1 MKHVDRPHLTLLRS
15 ERGTVLIPGIFM
27 MLFLVAMLYAVVG
40 LGRTM
45 VLQEGM
51 QDAADASA
59 FSAAILHARGM
70 NLIVLINLIMMILVA
85 VLVAIRLAQTLLVIA
100 MAALTVG
107 AFFSFGATATLIP
120 PVAQAERSLGQA
132 YDAAKLIVLPL
143 LSGLHAVQ
151 RATAVVVPW
160 VALADGM
167 IETAK
172 HHPPAKGAL
181 ALPGAIR
188 LPVEPDKLSV
198 LCHRAIE
205 KAASFATGKAGSSVD
220 TPDEDSSSFLSKI
233 IEGSIQGL
241 VQPTMDYLCGDGSE
255 KPPKYSKTFTARQ
268 PQLPGLD
275 ACSED
280 NKEACEEAETFGND
294 AVPDG
299 MTEEGVTSD
308 GTGECQRNCGPDG
321 PYETM
326 SDWARDSCDPET
338 HHKIKSYQWQLKEGN
353 ASFVYDGQEWKMQD
367 WEGPEP
373 DSRIKDTG
381 KPPCGRNGSV
391 GKEWND
397 SGPPV
402 VGDPEPLCTDFVP
415 PSHVGIEPGTEKVF
429 FYREVTRIFS
439 CTKKVNKEFDVAE
452 EDQNF
457 GGEEGDTSRSPHKIE
472 DDLELGDEAF
482 QIRAIAFGKSPGP
495 GTAQKGVD
503 LINYKMIRENQNPFT
518 EEGEESAGGKVKE
531 VLLDAASL
539 IGSVSGAQAEYYFQ
553 YSEPAH
559 RAEWMWHMNWTARLK
574 HFRLP
579 SKEEQEGEEA
589 RQEKGQ
595 ARTMQ
600 DANEHGTSDEA
611 PSAESSC
618 SKAGGSDCGKTES
631 RASELDGWIRH

>member
-1 MKHVDRPHLTLLRS
+1 MKHVDRPHLALLRS
-15 ERGTVLIPGIFM
+15 ERGTVMLPGIFM

-70 NLIVLINLIMMILVA
+70 NLIVLINVIMMILVA
-85 VLVAIRLAQTLLVIA
+85 VLVAIRLAQTLLTIA
-100 MAALTVG
+100 LTALTVG

-120 PVAQAERSLGQA
+120 PVTNGVQTLGQA
-132 YDAAKLIVLPL
+132 YKTAKSIVLPL

-198 LCHRAIE
+198 LCDRAIE
-205 KAASFATGKAGSSVD
+205 KAASFATSKAGSSVD
-220 TPDEDSSSFLSKI
+220 TPDEDSSSFLSDI
-233 IEGSIQGL
+233 IEGSIKGL

-275 ACSED
+275 ACDEH
-280 NKEACEEAETFGND
+280 NKAACEEAEEFGNK
-294 AVPDG
+294 AVPEGMLEDG
-299 MTEEGVTSD
+299 VSPE
-308 GTGECQRNCGPDG
+308 GTGRCQQECGPDG
-321 PYETM
+321 PYEVM
-326 SDWARDSCDPET
+326 SDWARDSCNPET
-338 HHKIKSYQWQLKEGN
+338 HNDIDRYQWQLKEGT
-353 ASFVYDGQEWKMQD
+353 ATFVYDGQEWKMEKWARTPRRRIQD
-367 WEGPEP
+367 T
-373 DSRIKDTG
+373 K
-381 KPPCGRNGSV
+381 KPPCGRNGKV
-391 GKEWND
+391 GKEWNGSEPEVD
-397 SGPPV
+397 NPGREED
-402 VGDPEPLCTDFVP
+402 GDPTPLCSFFTPPFQRGGFEPDTREDFLY
-415 PSHVGIEPGTEKVF
+415 K
-429 FYREVTRIFS
+429 EVTRIFS

-495 GTAQKGVD
+495 GHAQEGVD
-503 LINYKMIRENQNPFT
+503 LVKHRLT
-518 EEGEESAGGKVKE
+518 KDHESAGGKVKE